1 MIFKINKAKESY
13 STMSKGKF
21 NQVLNR
27 MKDKE
32 NIAKN
37 KIHVMK
43 KAKRFKDENNYQNFI
58 KSNVSNGKLSQK
70 DINSMIYRFEKDA
83 LRRSRTKEKLEMMNE
98 EKITKELSD
107 MFKPNLT
114 KYYFNSNRLNRNSQD
129 SHSLKHK
136 NLSNWSLNYKH
147 NSADSNSINKN
158 KIRRSKEGKR
168 NGIVFFKTIS
178 NLNNNLLFPAYS

>member
-1 MIFKINKAKESY
+1 MRSDINSRKNQLDLNEALDKFIDSSSTQNQSQQVCINSTSNRKENMIFKINKAKESY
-13 STMSKGKF
+13 SNMSKGKF

-83 LRRSRTKEKLEMMNE
+83 LRRSRTKEKLEMMKE
-98 EKITKELSD
+98 EKIAKEISD

-114 KYYFNSNRLNRNSQD
+114 KYYSNSNRLNRNSQD

-136 NLSNWSLNYKH
+136 NLSN
-147 NSADSNSINKN
+147 
-158 KIRRSKEGKR
+158 
-168 NGIVFFKTIS
+168 
-178 NLNNNLLFPAYS
+178 